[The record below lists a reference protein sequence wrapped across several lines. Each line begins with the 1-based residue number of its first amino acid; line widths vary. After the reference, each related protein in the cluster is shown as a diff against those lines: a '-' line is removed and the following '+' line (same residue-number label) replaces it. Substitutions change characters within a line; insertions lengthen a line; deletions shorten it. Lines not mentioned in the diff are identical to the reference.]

1 MSIKLFILEQSRLA
15 TAGKRF
21 FLSKASKRNLRT
33 RQFVDNIS
41 KQNFCFD
48 EEFFAGN
55 NWKAKKTV
63 DDLIK
68 FFGERL
74 KILWAVNWNNE
85 AIIFGRVSI
94 LLKRKKVSALLDG
107 NEKNWI

>member
-1 MSIKLFILEQSRLA
+1 MHASKSELKFHCRLCEVVKRAAGKWKKLFIERKENELFMSIKLFILEQSRLA

-55 NWKAKKTV
+55 N
-63 DDLIK
+63 
-68 FFGERL
+68 
-74 KILWAVNWNNE
+74 
-85 AIIFGRVSI
+85 
-94 LLKRKKVSALLDG
+94 
-107 NEKNWI
+107 

>member
-1 MSIKLFILEQSRLA
+1 MHASKSELKFHCRLCEVVKRAAGKWKKLFIERKENELFMSIKLFYSRA
-15 TAGKRF
+15 ESTGNSREKI

-55 NWKAKKTV
+55 N
-63 DDLIK
+63 
-68 FFGERL
+68 
-74 KILWAVNWNNE
+74 
-85 AIIFGRVSI
+85 
-94 LLKRKKVSALLDG
+94 
-107 NEKNWI
+107 